1 MEAVIF
7 AVGTLAPLLL
17 ILVVVHELGHFATA
31 RAIGVKVLEFGVGFP
46 PRVFGVYTG
55 RTQVL
60 LHAQTRFIGLDGPQ
74 SLQSGQRVKVGSIE
88 DEELGLIA
96 VEIELYRNRDKEED
110 PSHFNRP
117 VDHLLWHEGKVRSV
131 NGGSFEL
138 ADMLYSVNL
147 IPLGGFVRLAG
158 ENNPTVPQSLAA
170 KGPGSRIMVLA
181 AGAAMNALL
190 PLLIFTVMF
199 MLPQDEEV
207 GRLAVAEVLDGS
219 PAAQAGLRPG
229 DIFVSANGQ
238 PVENRVDL
246 TREINLNGG
255 SELTLLIERDRS
267 LQTVALTPAF
277 NTRSSQ
283 WQAGVAVDLTETQ
296 VVSRSRP
303 LWEAIPASFTA
314 TWDLLLLLK
323 QTVGGM
329 ISHGAAPQLSGPV
342 GIAQMTGGNQPR
354 GRIHRLAHRRHTAQ
368 RQPRHHQH
376 PSLPHARRRTH
387 RLRGHRV
394 AAPRQARFAGERKPR
409 PPHRPRR
416 PGRRHRRHHRQR
428 RKPHHRG
435 RQLPERVGVTAAG
448 QREGCAAAVR
458 AAASLATLCSSTN
471 RLARAWSRC
480 AKAAVA
486 ASSFF
491 S

>member
-1 MEAVIF
+1 METFLF

-60 LHAQTRFIGLDGPQ
+60 LHTRTRFIGLEGPQ
-74 SLQSGQRVKVGSIE
+74 SLRPGQRVKVASIHEEDLGLVAVEVELHRQRDE
-88 DEELGLIA
+88 DEE
-96 VEIELYRNRDKEED
+96 

-131 NGGSFEL
+131 SGGSFEL

-147 IPLGGFVRLAG
+147 IPLGGFVKLAG
-158 ENNPTVPQSLAA
+158 ENNPTVPQSLASKSPA
-170 KGPGSRIMVLA
+170 ARIMVLS
-181 AGAAMNALL
+181 AGALMNALL
-190 PLLIFTVMF
+190 PLLIFTIMF
-199 MLPQDEEV
+199 MLPQEEEV

-238 PVENRVDL
+238 AIESRVDL

-255 SELTLLIERDRS
+255 SELMLQVERERS
-267 LQTVALTPAF
+267 LQTVTLTPAF

-283 WQAGVAVDLTETQ
+283 WQVGVAVDLTETR
-296 VVSRSRP
+296 VVSRSRA
-303 LWEAIPASFTA
+303 LWDAIPASVTA
-314 TWDLLLLLK
+314 TWDLLVLLK

-342 GIAQMTGGNQPR
+342 GIAQMTGEISRDGGFIGWLTVGILLSVNLAIINILPFPMLDG
-354 GRIHRLAHRRHTAQ
+354 GRIVFVVIEWLRRGKRIPAEKENLVH
-368 RQPRHHQH
+368 
-376 PSLPHARRRTH
+376 LVG
-387 RLRGHRV
+387 LVILVGGI
-394 AAPRQARFAGERKPR
+394 AAITVNDVSRIIE
-409 PPHRPRR
+409 
-416 PGRRHRRHHRQR
+416 
-428 RKPHHRG
+428 
-435 RQLPERVGVTAAG
+435 GVSILG
-448 QREGCAAAVR
+448 G
-458 AAASLATLCSSTN
+458 
-471 RLARAWSRC
+471 
-480 AKAAVA
+480 
-486 ASSFF
+486 
-491 S
+491 